1 MRWVTGITLSK
12 HKCAL
17 CFYMVQDCALDIKE
31 SLQRT
36 PVSCLWK
43 TWLFACTEAETV
55 MCGTRVSN
63 ERARERSEME
73 MVTSCLSR
81 KLRDEGQ
88 RSPNSLTW
96 GCGHFLKKKKKK
108 DKLNYWVRYVYKCRW
123 HQIRNQTT
131 FLGWVQRN
139 SPTVSRVHLQLSRCS
154 FLRWKTL

>member
-17 CFYMVQDCALDIKE
+17 CFYVVQDCALDIKE

-55 MCGTRVSN
+55 MCGTRVLMN
-63 ERARERSEME
+63 VRERGVKWRWWLPILAGSWGMKDRG
-73 MVTSCLSR
+73 VLTHWL
-81 KLRDEGQ
+81 DAVAI
-88 RSPNSLTW
+88 SL
-96 GCGHFLKKKKKK
+96 KKKK

-123 HQIRNQTT
+123 YQIRNQTT

-154 FLRWKTL
+154 FLSWKTL